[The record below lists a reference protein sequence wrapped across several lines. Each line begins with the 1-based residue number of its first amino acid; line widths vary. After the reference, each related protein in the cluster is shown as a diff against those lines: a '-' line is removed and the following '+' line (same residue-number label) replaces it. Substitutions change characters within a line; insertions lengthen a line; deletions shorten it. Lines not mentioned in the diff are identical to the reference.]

1 MVDLFSWYFHVNSC
15 ILRGLFIESSL
26 MVNLLPCASL
36 TVSQKLAFSSS
47 FRTTTTYFGLFV
59 KNLSVQVTSTL
70 TIFVEHDPSN
80 IINGSANQ
88 TSRIAIFGDL
98 AFNIY
103 GNCHSGCHTHNDCI
117 AFSS

>member
-1 MVDLFSWYFHVNSC
+1 MYFARSVHR
-15 ILRGLFIESSL
+15 ILTHGKPFTLCLSYGFPKIAL
-26 MVNLLPCASL
+26 
-36 TVSQKLAFSSS
+36 FSSS

-98 AFNIY
+98 AFNVY

>member
-1 MVDLFSWYFHVNSC
+1 M
-15 ILRGLFIESSL
+15 
-26 MVNLLPCASL
+26 
-36 TVSQKLAFSSS
+36 
-47 FRTTTTYFGLFV
+47 
-59 KNLSVQVTSTL
+59 TSTL
-70 TIFVEHDPSN
+70 TIFAEHDPSN

-98 AFNIY
+98 AFNVY

>member
-1 MVDLFSWYFHVNSC
+1 MYFARSVHR
-15 ILRGLFIESSL
+15 ILTHGKPFTLCLSYGFPKI
-26 MVNLLPCASL
+26 
-36 TVSQKLAFSSS
+36 AFSSS

-80 IINGSANQ
+80 VINGSANQ

-98 AFNIY
+98 AFNVY
-103 GNCHSGCHTHNDCI
+103 CNCHSGCHTHNDCI